1 MNYTDGYHGGRD
13 ESGRIMAVCIMADL
27 INHAPTDESRF
38 EGNTKS
44 LPFHGQPLRL
54 LSGKAGLMFY
64 VRCAVSFLSS
74 DFSRQ
79 AFYLVYILKGRIN
92 WIRRGATRFIPY
104 RADSLGLPLAIGRE
118 VPLGGTEESIP

>member
-1 MNYTDGYHGGRD
+1 MPAFPWATTKVAVWKGRLD
-13 ESGRIMAVCIMADL
+13 V
-27 INHAPTDESRF
+27 F
-38 EGNTKS
+38 
-44 LPFHGQPLRL
+44 F
-54 LSGKAGLMFY
+54 
-64 VRCAVSFLSS
+64 VRCAVSFLAS

-104 RADSLGLPLAIGRE
+104 RADSLGLSLAIGRE